1 MRNAAWPEARVFASL
16 QWVEHE
22 EASDQASFP
31 SAQLHFGA
39 SKGLPSFA
47 VSTSSTILVS
57 FSLFEDLLLD
67 FLDIQGDWIGCR
79 L

>member
-1 MRNAAWPEARVFASL
+1 VRNAAWPEASVCVSL

-57 FSLFEDLLLD
+57 FSLFKDLSLD
-67 FLDIQGDWIGCR
+67 RLDIQGDWIVCR